1 MAFFKMMNR
10 IGLLQGQADII
21 EPIDHAVLA
30 KAVDL
35 EVQQLAAVGSGHGLL
50 RKIDHELVPGEGFDF
65 IK

>member
-30 KAVDL
+30 KSVDL
-35 EVQQLAAVGSGHGLL
+35 EVQQVLTIVEYEEEEKLEAVELYQIL
-50 RKIDHELVPGEGFDF
+50 DH
-65 IK
+65 